1 MKEAAF
7 NLNRSLLKSP
17 PLERTPTMKKLLPIL
32 VPALVL
38 VVHSAASAAGLAP
51 LNQLETQV
59 LGWAGAIGVIAFV
72 AVCLTLVFAHDHIS
86 QMFGSMTRVVVA
98 CALAVTAAP
107 FLASLG
113 INAAAGA
120 WLR

>member
-1 MKEAAF
+1 
-7 NLNRSLLKSP
+7 
-17 PLERTPTMKKLLPIL
+17 MKKTLPFL

-38 VVHSAASAAGLAP
+38 FVQNAASAAGLAP
-51 LNQLETQV
+51 LNALETNV
-59 LGWAGAIGVIAFV
+59 LGWAGNIGVIAFV
-72 AVCLTLVFAHDHIS
+72 AVCLTLVFAHDHLS
-86 QMFGSMTRVVVA
+86 QMFGSMTRVIVA

-120 WLR
+120 WLS

>member
-1 MKEAAF
+1 
-7 NLNRSLLKSP
+7 
-17 PLERTPTMKKLLPIL
+17 MKKTIIAL

-38 VVHSAASAAGLAP
+38 IVHSAASAAGLVP
-51 LNQLETQV
+51 LNNLETNV
-59 LGWAGAIGVIAFV
+59 LGWAGAISVIAFV
-72 AVCLTLVFAHDHIS
+72 AVCLTLVFAHDHMS
-86 QMFGSMTRVVVA
+86 QFLGSMTRVVVA
-98 CALAVTAAP
+98 CALAVTAGT